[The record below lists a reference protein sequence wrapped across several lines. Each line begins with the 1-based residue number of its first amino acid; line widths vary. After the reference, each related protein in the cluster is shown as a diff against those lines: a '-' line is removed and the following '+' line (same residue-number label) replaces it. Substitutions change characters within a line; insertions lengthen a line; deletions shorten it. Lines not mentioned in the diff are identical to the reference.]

1 MKKRKDIADEL
12 QQMVPGENWPA
23 ETPGYE
29 VPAGYFEQLPGHI
42 MQQIKALEAPSV
54 QQELDEIA
62 PLLAQ
67 LHKQHPYSV
76 PAGYFDALP
85 EQVMAAIPVQD
96 TAKVVRMPFRKT
108 YWKWAVAAAITAS
121 IAVSTM
127 LFINNNG
134 TGNNMEAQ
142 LAAISDQA
150 MMDYLQTYEEDNDP
164 IFVNVAQQATM
175 QQEQSTVDALPTAA
189 IEQYLENSDLTSE
202 VPSNE

>member
-12 QQMVPGENWPA
+12 QQIVPGVNWTA

-29 VPAGYFEQLPGHI
+29 VPVGYFEQLPGHI
-42 MQQIKALEAPSV
+42 MQQIKALEEPSV
-54 QQELDEIA
+54 QQELNEVA

-67 LHKQHPYSV
+67 LPRQHPYSV
-76 PAGYFDALP
+76 PSGYFDALP
-85 EQVMAAIPVQD
+85 AKVMTTIPMQD
-96 TAKVVRMPFRKT
+96 TAKIVRMPSRKT
-108 YWKWAVAAAITAS
+108 YWKWAVAAGITACV
-121 IAVSTM
+121 AVSTM

-164 IFVNVAQQATM
+164 IFVNVAQQAAM

-189 IEQYLENSDLTSE
+189 IEQYLENSDLSSE